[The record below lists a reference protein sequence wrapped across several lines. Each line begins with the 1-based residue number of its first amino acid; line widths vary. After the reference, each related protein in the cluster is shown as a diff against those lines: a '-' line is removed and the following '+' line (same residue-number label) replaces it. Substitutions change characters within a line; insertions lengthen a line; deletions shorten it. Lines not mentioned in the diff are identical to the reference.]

1 MRKPHSFDIFDTLM
15 ARRCVEPKNVFHE
28 VEQRVKLHGFA
39 EHRIRAEQMLAS
51 GPYTLDDIYAV
62 FHTQFGMAAEVV
74 DYLKQ
79 TEIAV
84 EIDNAIGI
92 RENLDAVENGDVLIT
107 DMYLPRDVILKLLD
121 KIGLRKQV
129 GLIISSS
136 GKHSGQ
142 IWPGVH
148 ASLALEQ
155 HVGDNLHSDVR
166 SPLDSGLFA
175 EHLATSTLSSHEQFL
190 RNEGFEQLARVVRE
204 VRLTQLHGG
213 LGREKV
219 SQRLLQINNNIPI
232 LLLTSVVLKLLSK
245 KTGVSKILFSSRD
258 CYYFSRIFSFLSEKA
273 SWNVPSEYFYTSRLT
288 RVGASSSY
296 LRYFTGIADAQ
307 SLVVD
312 LCGTGWSLGQ
322 LYRKAGFM
330 PQTFLLHDLKNKPD
344 LIATYDKLKKGDQ
357 IPTIALVSDASI
369 NNGCLEM
376 ANYVDS
382 GMAIDVKDVPGCA
395 SVLPIFEYPNYPT
408 SVLNAIGE
416 IEAAH
421 EGFRMVLERIDV
433 GALTRE
439 IEANLDKVETVVTA
453 LYKDLTGNMGCM
465 HDIAAYHARQDR
477 KSMWKLGN
485 HARSAE

>member
-1 MRKPHSFDIFDTLM
+1 MRKPHSFDIFDTLL

-28 VEQRVKLHGFA
+28 LEQRVRLHGFA
-39 EHRIRAEQMLAS
+39 EQRIRAERMVAS

-62 FHTQFGMAAEVV
+62 FHTHFGMEAEVV

-79 TEIAV
+79 MEIALEV
-84 EIDNAIGI
+84 ENAIPI

-107 DMYLPRDVILKLLD
+107 DMYLPRDAIMKLLD

-155 HVGDNLHSDVR
+155 HVGDNMHSDVR
-166 SPLDSGLFA
+166 SPLDAGLFA
-175 EHLATSTLSSHEQFL
+175 EHLTTSNLSSHEQFL

-204 VRLTQLHGG
+204 VRLTQLHSG

-232 LLLTSVVLKLLSK
+232 LVLTSVVLKLLSK
-245 KTGVSKILFSSRD
+245 KTGVGKILFSSRD
-258 CYYFSRIFSFLSEKA
+258 CYYFSRIFNALSDKA
-273 SWNVPSEYFYTSRLT
+273 GWNVPSEYFYTSRLT
-288 RVGASSSY
+288 RISPSESY
-296 LRYFTGIADAQ
+296 LRYFKGIADGQ

-312 LCGTGWSLGQ
+312 LCGTGWSLGE
-322 LYRKAGFM
+322 LYRRAGFM

-344 LIATYDKLKKGDQ
+344 LIATYDKLRKGDQ

-382 GMAIDVKDVPGCA
+382 GMAIDVKDVPGCL
-395 SVLPIFEYPNYPT
+395 SMLPVFEYPNYPA
-408 SVLNAIGE
+408 SVVNAIGE

-421 EGFRMVLERIDV
+421 EGFRTVLERIDV

-439 IEANLDKVETVVTA
+439 IEGNLDRIEGVVTE
-453 LYKDLTGNMGCM
+453 LYKDLCGNMSCM

-477 KSMWKLGN
+477 KSMWKLTN
-485 HARSAE
+485 AAR